1 MSIFDRRIKKRRKNV
16 SLPTSKTV
24 STSDGSAEVSVE
36 NEIVENE
43 DGTTSVV
50 TTTTFRPIQGSQHST
65 AASPSAHD
73 RGPLPYRG

>member
-1 MSIFDRRIKKRRKNV
+1 M

-24 STSDGSAEVSVE
+24 TTSDGSAEVSVE
-36 NEIVENE
+36 NEVIENE

-50 TTTTFRPIQGSQHST
+50 TTTTFTPIQGSQRST
-65 AASPSAHD
+65 AASPSSHD